1 MSVES
6 IDELI
11 TGLDAVDA
19 TIPPWAILMI
29 SSMKVI
35 LDQIKKYERVI

>member
-11 TGLDAVDA
+11 TGLDAVNP

-29 SSMKVI
+29 SSMK
-35 LDQIKKYERVI
+35 YERVI